1 MIISHWDDVAGSH
14 MRFFWT
20 SMLAWPISWL
30 IGLVDLQRLVL
41 LAEVTPYAAYYLDK
55 NGSIALMRFWGKKRG
70 SSVNGNWSLLQRCI
84 NTEMSLVLQLI
95 VVNHYSSSN
104 GVSSVVQTTSVTVEF
119 QLESTPLI
127 WCSELILKHDPKLMP
142 TQVNLSRVCVT
153 SCFRI

>member
-55 NGSIALMRFWGKKRG
+55 NGSNALMRFWGKKRG

>member
-55 NGSIALMRFWGKKRG
+55 NGSNALMRFWGKKRG

-142 TQVNLSRVCVT
+142 TQVNLSRVYVT
-153 SCFRI
+153 SCFCI

>member
-55 NGSIALMRFWGKKRG
+55 NGSNALMRFWGKKRG

-153 SCFRI
+153 SCFCI

>member
-153 SCFRI
+153 SCFCI

>member
-55 NGSIALMRFWGKKRG
+55 NGSNALMRFWGKKRG

-127 WCSELILKHDPKLMP
+127 WCSELILKHDTKLMP

-153 SCFRI
+153 SCFCI

>member
-1 MIISHWDDVAGSH
+1 
-14 MRFFWT
+14 
-20 SMLAWPISWL
+20 
-30 IGLVDLQRLVL
+30 
-41 LAEVTPYAAYYLDK
+41 
-55 NGSIALMRFWGKKRG
+55 MRFWGKKRG

-127 WCSELILKHDPKLMP
+127 WCSELILKHDTKWMP

-153 SCFRI
+153 SCFCI